1 MSRQFHYYDKGWESE
16 ILECPICHWKGKFHQ
31 GATCTYADF
40 TDCQC
45 PNCDIF
51 TRPMLAIVM
60 HPTWQEMLD
69 SGRPDDV
76 ARAQEL
82 IAKSEAFWAV
92 ALTKPEQLP
101 DIPGDDDL
109 YFTWDA
115 DYSEGKDQ
123 PRTVIRNGDQVLFSE
138 AASWEAIGFPGDG
151 SSRYEGICKILKQ
164 KYSDRVRDLLP
175 TKASEM
181 WLYGDKLSGPMFRG
195 RIVAS
200 VFGSRDEGDFGE

>member
-1 MSRQFHYYDKGWESE
+1 MSRHFHYYDQGWESE

-69 SGRPDDV
+69 SGPPEDK
-76 ARAQEL
+76 ARAERL
-82 IAKSEAFWAV
+82 IAESKAFWAV

-109 YFTWDA
+109 YLTWDA
-115 DYSEGKDQ
+115 DYSEGNDR

-138 AASWEAIGFPGDG
+138 PASWEAIGDHCRDG
-151 SSRYEGICKILKQ
+151 RYEHICQILKQ
-164 KYSDRVRDLLP
+164 KYGDRVCDLLP
-175 TKASEM
+175 TAASEM
-181 WLYGDKLSGPMFRG
+181 WLYGDRLAGPTIRPW
-195 RIVAS
+195 ICAQI
-200 VFGSRDEGDFGE
+200 FGSRKR